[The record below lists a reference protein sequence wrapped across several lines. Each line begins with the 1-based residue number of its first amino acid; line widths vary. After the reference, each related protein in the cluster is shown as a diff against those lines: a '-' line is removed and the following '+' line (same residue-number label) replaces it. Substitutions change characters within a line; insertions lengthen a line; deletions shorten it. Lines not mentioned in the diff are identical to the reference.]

1 MLEHENEMRRA
12 RMGALR
18 ESGTGEMSDGKD
30 GEDGSASLVELSVGL
45 AALDLSSPAVQR
57 LEAALRRL
65 EAGKYGICSDCG
77 APLSSARL
85 RALPAADVCRDCQEQ
100 RDSPSVRE
108 HGRHEG
114 AN

>member
-18 ESGTGEMSDGKD
+18 ESGTGEMSDGK

-45 AALDLSSPAVQR
+45 AALDLSSRAVQR

-65 EAGKYGICSDCG
+65 ETGKYGICSDCG

-85 RALPAADVCRDCQEQ
+85 RALPSAEVCRDCQEQ

-108 HGRHEG
+108 HRRHER